1 MSVFFLFTIQ
11 LKPSYFNFLIF
22 SPILSPNNFLT
33 GNRQMINIPILYIS
47 STTVSV
53 AHGDRK
59 LKFDITYD
67 ILSATV
73 ISATLRKIEVSKKYL
88 QNQVLRPV
96 KRTKITAILW
106 VRKKELRY
114 IYNKSFLHIPR
125 ARKIPHRFFML
136 SALASIIFQCMI
148 AAKSIVESIRMTD
161 RLKFEN
167 ILFCL
172 SSFSILQF

>member
-1 MSVFFLFTIQ
+1 
-11 LKPSYFNFLIF
+11 
-22 SPILSPNNFLT
+22 
-33 GNRQMINIPILYIS
+33 MINIPILYIS

-114 IYNKSFLHIPR
+114 IYNKSF
-125 ARKIPHRFFML
+125 
-136 SALASIIFQCMI
+136 
-148 AAKSIVESIRMTD
+148 
-161 RLKFEN
+161 
-167 ILFCL
+167 
-172 SSFSILQF
+172 